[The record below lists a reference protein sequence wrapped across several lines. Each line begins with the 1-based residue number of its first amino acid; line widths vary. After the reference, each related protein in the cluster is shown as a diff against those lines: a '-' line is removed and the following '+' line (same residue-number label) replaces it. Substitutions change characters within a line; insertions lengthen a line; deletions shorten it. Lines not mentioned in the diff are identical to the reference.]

1 MEFNRLKPAIR
12 SLWMSISVAKLNMH
26 LSVKPTENSE
36 ATLHTGS
43 VGNEKSLS
51 SIIICTA
58 EELVITSV

>member
-1 MEFNRLKPAIR
+1 
-12 SLWMSISVAKLNMH
+12 MSISVAKLNMH